1 MISETDIW
9 DGEELLFARRAAVND
24 LIHRVRKAAGI
35 HRSTRRATAPI
46 KFRQG
51 VRTLLRLEECLLINR
66 RHIRWV
72 RDCLCVNFPPFLLS
86 YFPLQLLQC
95 MIVLARQ
102 CNLCSCCYP
111 TCARASHTAE

>member
-51 VRTLLRLEECLLINR
+51 VRTLLCLEERLTTQTQT
-66 RHIRWV
+66 H
-72 RDCLCVNFPPFLLS
+72 LCVNFPLFLVS
-86 YFPLQLLQC
+86 SAVC
-95 MIVLARQ
+95 VLAR
-102 CNLCSCCYP
+102 Y
-111 TCARASHTAE
+111 AMH

>member
-46 KFRQG
+46 KCRQG

-86 YFPLQLLQC
+86 YFPLQC
-95 MIVLARQ
+95 MIVLDIARQ